1 MTLHHPE
8 SAVDLTDLAPYLDGS
23 ENDLFA
29 RLRSD
34 EPLHWNDE
42 ANGPGFWSVTR
53 YDDVLRVVNDPQTFV
68 NGKGTQIP
76 SRLVEGGTPTVHNT
90 DPPRHGP
97 LRKLVTPHLRAVKVK
112 EWQDV
117 IDRSVNAILDG
128 LEAQAAQ
135 GDEVELVHAASAL
148 LPIQVLGQVL
158 GVPLEDCGLLLDWT
172 NRVVS
177 DDPEFMR
184 GPDEKE
190 RARAE
195 MFAYFKDLSE
205 QRRAEPRHDI
215 VSKLVHAELDGQ
227 PLSWEDLAAYY
238 FVLVGAGNET
248 TRNLITGSVLAFE
261 QFPDQWDALV
271 ADPALLRPAIEEML
285 RFVTP
290 IRAMRRT
297 ATRDV
302 EWDGHTI
309 REGDKVVCWFAAAN
323 RDPDVFP
330 DPETV
335 QIGRTVNDHVG
346 FGWGI
351 HACMGSHLA
360 RAEVTTFFRGLL
372 ERRLRIRPVA
382 PPDRLHTIQF
392 NAYKRLR
399 VRIEHEVLA

>member
-1 MTLHHPE
+1 MTLQHPE
-8 SAVDLTDLAPYLDGS
+8 SDVDLTDLTPFLDGS
-23 ENDLFA
+23 ENAVFA

-42 ANGPGFWSVTR
+42 ATGPGFWSVTR

-68 NGKGTQIP
+68 NGQGTQIP

-90 DPPRHGP
+90 DPPRHGA

-112 EWQDV
+112 EWQEV
-117 IDRSVNAILDG
+117 IDRSVDAILDG
-128 LEAQAAQ
+128 LEQQAAQ
-135 GDEVELVHAASAL
+135 DGEVELVHAASAL

-190 RARAE
+190 RAREE
-195 MFAYFKDLSE
+195 MFGYFKQLSD
-205 QRRAEPRHDI
+205 QRRAEPRNDI
-215 VSKLVHAELDGQ
+215 VSKLVHAELDGE

-261 QFPDQWDALV
+261 EFPDQWAALV
-271 ADPALLRPAIEEML
+271 AQPDLLRPAIEEML
-285 RFVTP
+285 RYVTP

-297 ATRDV
+297 AVTDV
-302 EWDGHTI
+302 EWSGRTI
-309 REGDKVVCWFAAAN
+309 RAGDKVVCWFQAAN
-323 RDPDVFP
+323 RDPAVFP

-335 QIGRTVNDHVG
+335 KIDRAVNDHVG

-360 RAEVTTFFRGLL
+360 RAEVTTFFQKVL
-372 ERRLRIRPVA
+372 ERQLRIRPVA
-382 PPDRLHTIQF
+382 APDRLQTNQF
-392 NAYKRLR
+392 NAFKRLR
-399 VRIEHEVLA
+399 VRIDTEGLA